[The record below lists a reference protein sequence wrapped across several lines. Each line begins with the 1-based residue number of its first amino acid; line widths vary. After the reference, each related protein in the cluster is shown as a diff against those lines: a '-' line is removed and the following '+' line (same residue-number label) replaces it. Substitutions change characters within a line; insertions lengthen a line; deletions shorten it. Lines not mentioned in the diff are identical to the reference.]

1 MVGTGAEISQRKDN
15 SAGREAELLVL
26 SAVCSHPLMQPR
38 RSHPRYITEQT
49 SLVDHFL
56 GFYSNSSP
64 EKLIL

>member
-1 MVGTGAEISQRKDN
+1 MVGSGPEISQRKDN

-26 SAVCSHPLMQPR
+26 SGVCRDSLMQPR

-56 GFYSNSSP
+56 GFHSNSSP